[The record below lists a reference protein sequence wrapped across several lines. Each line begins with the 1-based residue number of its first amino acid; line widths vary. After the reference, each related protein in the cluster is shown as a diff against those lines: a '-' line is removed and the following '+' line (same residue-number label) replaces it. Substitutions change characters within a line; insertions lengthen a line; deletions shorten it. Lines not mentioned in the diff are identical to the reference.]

1 LLAVDEGGEMRR
13 TGHFYGRALAG
24 AVGIWLALGA
34 SPAAGAAIPVWG
46 TVDSPNQGDRQN
58 VLLGVKAFSF
68 TDVWVVGEW
77 NPGVPPTETG
87 RRTLTEHWDGTAFT
101 IFPSPNADWPG
112 VDKSTL
118 EGVSGVSSRDVWAV
132 GFAED
137 FASLKSTTLTERW
150 DGTAWRLIPSP
161 NPAGDSLPNR
171 LYSVAAVSSNNVWA
185 VGEVE
190 FPGKALTLRWN
201 GSAWQVVPNACRAPL
216 QDVTA
221 VRGLTVDLWAVG
233 GATACRLGLAGWRD
247 VPTPPPTPGEAWQL
261 QDVSGSSSRDVWA
274 VGYRAIPFGEHV
286 TFAPLIEHWDGRQW
300 SVNPFVP
307 GQLLYGVKAIAPNDA
322 WAVGTDGARQIILHW
337 DGSSWSR
344 VPTPSPG
351 GGRLLDVEAS
361 GPADLWAAGWFSDR
375 DFRQRTLVEQA
386 PSRTQGTVLGHTN
399 VSGALITW
407 FGPVSGSTETDPFGD
422 YDVAGLTAGT
432 YDFIA
437 SADGCQ
443 PDFAEV
449 TVIAGQETVQ
459 DFHIEC

>member
-1 LLAVDEGGEMRR
+1 MQR
-13 TGHFYGRALAG
+13 TGAFHRRAVTG

-34 SPAAGAAIPVWG
+34 SPATGAAVPVWG

-58 VLLGVKAFSF
+58 VLLDVKALSP

-87 RRTLTEHWDGTAFT
+87 RRTLTEHWDGSTFS
-101 IFPSPNADWPG
+101 IVPSPNADWPG

-132 GFAED
+132 GYAQD
-137 FASLKSTTLTERW
+137 FGSLRSTTLTARW
-150 DGTAWRLIPSP
+150 DGAAWRLVPSP
-161 NPAGDSLPNR
+161 NPAGDSLPNG
-171 LYSVAAVSSNNVWA
+171 LTSVAAVSSTDVWA
-185 VGEVE
+185 VGAAG
-190 FPGKALTLRWN
+190 FPQKPLILRWN
-201 GSAWQVVPNACRAPL
+201 GSVWTVVPNACKAPL
-216 QDVTA
+216 QSVTA
-221 VRGLTVDLWAVG
+221 IRGLTVDLWAVG
-233 GATACRLGLAGWRD
+233 GSTTCRVGLAGWRE
-247 VPTPPPTPGEAWQL
+247 VPSPQPPPGEAYLL
-261 QDVSGSSSRDVWA
+261 QDVSGTSPRDVWA
-274 VGYRAIPFGEHV
+274 VGFRAIQQGEHV
-286 TFAPLIEHWDGRQW
+286 TFAPLIEHWDGSRW
-300 SVNPFVP
+300 SLNLNIP
-307 GQLLYGVKAIAPNDA
+307 GQSLYGVKAIAPNDA
-322 WAVGTDGARQIILHW
+322 WAVGTDGAQQIILHW
-337 DGSSWSR
+337 DGSSWSQ

-361 GPADLWAAGWFSDR
+361 GPADLWAAGWFFDR

-386 PSRTQGTVLGHTN
+386 PSPTQGNVTGHTN

-407 FGPVSGSTETDPFGD
+407 FGPVSGSTETNDLGD
-422 YDVAGLTAGT
+422 YAVAGLPAGT

-449 TVIAGQETVQ
+449 TVVAGQTTVQ